1 MVRLLLTIWYQVFM
15 QCIGT
20 LMRIFTTIQEVK
32 DPLILSSFIAAFSL
46 NAIIGSQMVSIL
58 SVSDGTRVDLF

>member
-1 MVRLLLTIWYQVFM
+1 
-15 QCIGT
+15 
-20 LMRIFTTIQEVK
+20 MRIFTTIQEVK

-58 SVSDGTRVDLF
+58 SVSDGTRIDLF